1 MKKIRPDDKCDLE
14 THGIMAHVCIRIDTL
29 VHYRYF
35 ALPSVFSASAI
46 AKAQTNGMY
55 ELKSVRNEF
64 TFQALK
70 IESLEISKKLVAAVE
85 EHDSMR
91 AENHRLQVELDH
103 LRRNY
108 EDASRRLQK
117 LERELD
123 RRNQT
128 SEVVNLCKLLLTG
141 SLVPFISIFVFYWLM
156 DGSLLSPIH
165 AEL

>member
-1 MKKIRPDDKCDLE
+1 M
-14 THGIMAHVCIRIDTL
+14 
-29 VHYRYF
+29 
-35 ALPSVFSASAI
+35 
-46 AKAQTNGMY
+46 
-55 ELKSVRNEF
+55 
-64 TFQALK
+64 
-70 IESLEISKKLVAAVE
+70 ESLEISKKLVEAVE

-91 AENHRLQVELDH
+91 AENQRLQVELDH

-108 EDASRRLQK
+108 DDASRRLQK

-141 SLVPFISIFVFYWLM
+141 SLIPFISIFVLYWLM